1 MLVEKL
7 MKDVFVDF
15 IRENL
20 QKDERIMIIDADLA
34 KCIGSYP
41 LEKEFPDRALN
52 VGISEQ
58 NMASVAAGLASYG
71 FIPFI
76 TSFGP
81 FATRRICDQ
90 IMISICYARQ
100 NVKIV
105 GTDPGISAEL
115 NGGTHM
121 ALEDIGVL
129 RSIPHIVIYEP
140 TDNVEFAAMLP
151 QIRDHVGPVYIR
163 MFRKCPPPVYK
174 EDEKGFDLFKAKVY
188 KEGKDVSLI
197 ASGLMVSTA
206 IEAAGLLEK
215 EGISAEVIVC
225 PTIKPIDAA
234 TVIAS
239 AKKTRAVVTCENHNV
254 MGALRSAVAEVL
266 SEECPTVLQSV
277 GVKEQFGEVGK
288 INYLRKVF
296 HMEAA
301 DIVAAAKKAIT
312 QKI

>member
-1 MLVEKL
+1 MLKEKL
-7 MKDVFVDF
+7 MKDVFTDF
-15 IRENL
+15 IKENIIT
-20 QKDERIMIIDADLA
+20 DPRVMIIDADLA

-41 LEKEFPDRALN
+41 LQKEFPDRALN

-90 IMISICYARQ
+90 IMISICYAKQ

-129 RSIPHIVIYEP
+129 RSIPDIVIYEP
-140 TDNVEFAAMLP
+140 TDNVELAAMLP
-151 QIRDHVGPVYIR
+151 QIKEHKGAVYIR
-163 MFRKCPPPVYK
+163 LFRKVPDAVY
-174 EDEKGFDLFKAKVY
+174 DEGDTDFNLFKARVY
-188 KEGKDVSLI
+188 KQGSDVTLV
-197 ASGLMVSTA
+197 ASGLMVATA
-206 IEAAGLLEK
+206 IDAAKQLEA
-215 EGISAEVIVC
+215 EGISAEVIIC

-234 TVIAS
+234 TIVAS
-239 AKKTRAVVTCENHNV
+239 ARKTRAVVTCENHNV
-254 MGALRSAVAEVL
+254 MGALRSAVSEVL
-266 SEECPTVLQSV
+266 CEQCPTILQSV
-277 GVKEQFGEVGK
+277 GVKEKFGEVGK
-288 INYLRKVF
+288 MAYLRKVF
-296 HMEAA
+296 NMEVS
-301 DIVAAAKKAIT
+301 DIVNAARKAISLK
-312 QKI
+312 Q

>member
-1 MLVEKL
+1 MLKEKL
-7 MKDVFVDF
+7 MKEVFTDF
-15 IRENL
+15 IKENIL
-20 QKDERIMIIDADLA
+20 ADERIIIVDADLS
-34 KCIGSYP
+34 KCIGSNP
-41 LEKEFPDRALN
+41 LEKEFPDRAIN

-90 IMISICYARQ
+90 IMISICYAQQ

-151 QIRDHVGPVYIR
+151 QIRDHNGPVYIR
-163 MFRKCPPPVYK
+163 MFRKCPPVVYK
-174 EDEKGFDLFKAKVY
+174 EGDTDFNLFKAKVY
-188 KEGKDVSLI
+188 REGKDVTLV
-197 ASGLMVSTA
+197 ATGLMVSTA
-206 IEAAGLLEK
+206 IEAAKQLE
-215 EGISAEVIVC
+215 EDGISAEIIVC
-225 PTIKPIDAA
+225 PTIKPIDSE
-234 TVIAS
+234 TIIAS
-239 AKKTRAVVTCENHNV
+239 ARKTRAVVTCENHNV

-266 SEECPTVLQSV
+266 CEQCPTVLQSV

-288 INYLRKVF
+288 MPYLRKVF

-301 DIVAAAKKAIT
+301 DIVVAAKKAIGL
-312 QKI
+312 K

>member
-1 MLVEKL
+1 MLKEKL
-7 MKDVFVDF
+7 MKEVFVDF
-15 IRENL
+15 IRENIIA
-20 QKDERIMIIDADLA
+20 DERIMIVDADLS
-34 KCIGSYP
+34 KCIGSNG
-41 LEKEFPDRALN
+41 LGQEFPDKAIN

-58 NMASVAAGLASYG
+58 NMASIAAGLASYG

-90 IMISICYARQ
+90 IMISICYAKQ

-129 RSIPHIVIYEP
+129 RSIPEIVIYEP
-140 TDNVEFAAMLP
+140 TDNVELAAMLP

-163 MFRKCPPPVYK
+163 LFRKCPPPIYQ
-174 EDEKGFDLFKAKVY
+174 EGDTDFSLFKARVY
-188 KEGKDVSLI
+188 KEGRDVTLI

-206 IEAAGLLEK
+206 IEAADLLAS

-225 PTIKPIDAA
+225 PTIKPIDAQ
-234 TVIAS
+234 TIIAS

-266 SEECPTVLQSV
+266 CEECPTILQSV

-288 INYLRKVF
+288 MNYLRKVF
-296 HMEAA
+296 GMEVS
-301 DIVAAAKKAIT
+301 DVVAAAKKAIAL
-312 QKI
+312 K